1 VITITIAVPIPVA
14 STVVTVAISVPVS
27 EVAVISSTVIPVGGT
42 TMTHVLSRSGGM
54 GAVGD
59 RVINTNATTVKFNAV
74 QLLNTLCGLLNG
86 AHFYK
91 SKAARTVGLPL
102 VVNNGDLF
110 DTTIPTEFVV
120 EVALLSSDAQSEDS
134 KNIGRSGLLFARWR
148 M

>member
-1 VITITIAVPIPVA
+1 
-14 STVVTVAISVPVS
+14 
-27 EVAVISSTVIPVGGT
+27 
-42 TMTHVLSRSGGM
+42 MTHVLSRSGGM

-74 QLLNTLCGLLNG
+74 QLLNTLCGLLDG